1 MATKNISITE
11 SAYNK
16 LARLKGE
23 NESFSIVIERIAGKE
38 KNNIDGFFGILS
50 DKSADSLEKAI
61 MERRKKHKE
70 SRMARIKRIA
80 MEMS

>member
-16 LARLKGE
+16 LARLKRE

-38 KNNIDGFFGILS
+38 KGNIDNFFGVLS

-61 MERRKKHKE
+61 MERRDRHKK
-70 SRMARIKRIA
+70 SRLNRIKRIA
-80 MEMS
+80 QEMS